1 MERSHQRSTS
11 RVMNTEFRYFHWA
24 VPKSDRP
31 LYGLYDLFDNHL
43 FLLSYDF
50 EIVWKLKK
58 LVKSKIILDI
68 IDFSQHIDTV
78 QNKIDNSVVEK
89 WGLESTPYQLF
100 RDLRSLSDEFQNK
113 DLYKNHHLIN
123 NCDITQNNIAMDDF
137 KTDLQQQLFFL
148 HYCLKQATEYNCDE
162 FNEFMSRHLLSIAEL
177 AESYSDAKNKL
188 LDFSFITNKKDAE
201 FLLRFLH
208 GEKLLY
214 E

>member
-1 MERSHQRSTS
+1 
-11 RVMNTEFRYFHWA
+11 MNTDFEHFHWSI
-24 VPKSDRP
+24 PELDQP

-50 EIVWKLKK
+50 ETVWELKK

-68 IDFSQHIDTV
+68 VDFSHQIDVV
-78 QNKIDNSVVEK
+78 QDKIDNSVVEK

-100 RDLRSLSDEFQNK
+100 RDLRSMSDEFQNK
-113 DLYKNHHLIN
+113 DLYKNHHLIS
-123 NCDITQNNIAMDDF
+123 NCNIVQTNVIMDDF
-137 KTDLQQQLFFL
+137 KIDLQKQLFFFY
-148 HYCLKQATEYNCDE
+148 YCLKQATEFESDE
-162 FNEFMSRHLLSIAEL
+162 FNKFINTHLLSIAEL
-177 AESYSDAKNKL
+177 SESYSDAKNKL

-201 FLLRFLH
+201 FLLRFLK